1 MGSVVNCFYSISA
14 SMAKTMKKTMKKKAM
29 KKSKI
34 ARGKRA
40 KSSVFRGTKA
50 KTVGGL
56 SKADLMKNK
65 EGRVVS
71 RKRSAA
77 AKKRFTKNGLNKWIA
92 AVKKARK
99 DLGAVG
105 EDAILLQEKVKRV
118 KALYHLRDTSLGVCP
133 G

>member
-1 MGSVVNCFYSISA
+1 MKKA
-14 SMAKTMKKTMKKKAM
+14 MKKTMKKAMKKTMKKAMKKKAM

-34 ARGKRA
+34 AHGKRA

-65 EGRVVS
+65 QGKVVS
-71 RKRSAA
+71 RKRSAVS
-77 AKKRFTKNGLNKWIA
+77 KKRFTKNGLDKWLA

-99 DLGAVG
+99 DLGIKGFCVIG
-105 EDAILLQEKVKRV
+105 GN
-118 KALYHLRDTSLGVCP
+118 SP
-133 G
+133 